1 MHGDRK
7 GRLKNVVVWWEK
19 KKGDASEI
27 FVGISGVCVCM
38 VLLAHINWV
47 LYFAQ
52 NELFC
57 ANFCVNTDIDFY

>member
-1 MHGDRK
+1 MVG
-7 GRLKNVVVWWEK
+7 EK
-19 KKGDASEI
+19 EWNASETS
-27 FVGISGVCVCM
+27 VRVSGARVCM

-57 ANFCVNTDIDFY
+57 ANFCVNIDIDFF